1 MTFYSSLIAEAT
13 GLIDPKRIDMVEQY
27 MRHVYFHSTL
37 NWQEMETLYKAA
49 RESEQDLELLGWNFK

>member
-1 MTFYSSLIAEAT
+1 MTFYASLIAEAT